1 MHKYILAVG
10 CSYTIGHDCEDSRI
24 IYGVDVNHQY
34 GNWPHYLGKLTDRIV
49 VNKGANGVGS
59 FYMVNQVYELVDE
72 YNDEDF
78 VVMVMW
84 SGLHRYDM
92 IENDEW
98 LHSGMSKTGREGFR
112 ENYLKYM
119 YSNQNA
125 YYHTILNMLNVQNF
139 LKQKNIKYLFLTH
152 RDILSEFYQ
161 KYEKVTYLEKCID
174 WDNFYFHDGFKGCKE
189 WCTENGLELN
199 DTSHPYSE
207 GYEKY
212 AEHLN
217 DVFNRKLL

>member
-125 YYHTILNMLNVQNF
+125 YYHTILNILNIQNF
-139 LKQKNIKYLFLTH
+139 LKQ
-152 RDILSEFYQ
+152 SE
-161 KYEKVTYLEKCID
+161 
-174 WDNFYFHDGFKGCKE
+174 
-189 WCTENGLELN
+189 
-199 DTSHPYSE
+199 
-207 GYEKY
+207 
-212 AEHLN
+212 
-217 DVFNRKLL
+217 

>member
-125 YYHTILNMLNVQNF
+125 YYHTILNILNIQNF

-152 RDILSEFYQ
+152 KDILSEFYQ
-161 KYEKVTYLEKCID
+161 KYEKVSYLEKCID
-174 WDNFYFHDGFKGCKE
+174 WDNFYFHDGFKGCME
-189 WCTENGLELN
+189 WCTENGHKLN
-199 DTSHPYSE
+199 TTNHPYIE
-207 GYEKY
+207 GYRKY
-212 AEHLN
+212 AEHLY
-217 DVFNRKLL
+217 DVFNGKLL

>member
-59 FYMVNQVYELVDE
+59 FYMANQVYELVDE
-72 YNDEDF
+72 YSDEDF

-174 WDNFYFHDGFKGCKE
+174 WDNFYFHDGFKGCME
-189 WCTENGLELN
+189 WCLENGLELK
-199 DTSHPYSE
+199 P
-207 GYEKY
+207 
-212 AEHLN
+212 LN
-217 DVFNRKLL
+217 KMKKFK

>member
-59 FYMVNQVYELVDE
+59 FYMANQVYELVDE

-161 KYEKVTYLEKCID
+161 KYEKVSYLEKCID
-174 WDNFYFHDGFKGCKE
+174 WDNFYFHDGFKGCME
-189 WCTENGLELN
+189 WCVDHGFELN
-199 DTSHPYSE
+199 DSSHPYTE
-207 GYEKY
+207 GYVKY
-212 AEHLN
+212 AEHLY
-217 DVFNRKLL
+217 DVFNGK